1 MKINLF
7 KEYTDC
13 IKEPTSEAE
22 VEMAMNVGSVILTKK
37 MSAHEWNVGLMG
49 GEEMSEA
56 EFLDPLVEIPAPKE
70 GWLERHRLYKNIL
83 PAWRTIHKIHACG
96 LPEGTYEGPEGE
108 KLSTTTYKMLRY
120 AQAKNMK
127 VKSSILGI
135 DFYVTPDMSEEE
147 AKLAPEMAILN
158 HGAEMEKIMAVENI
172 DVSGHTQAWA
182 REKKKDPKSA
192 EFAERLGKMMQAE
205 MHSSGKP
212 LDTQMFMRTAT
223 FQDQIRGDNGSR
235 MKVRDMLFL
244 YWKYGE
250 SLGQISGGN
259 IEEIRRAR
267 RVCADAQKKP
277 VNDGPD
283 I

>member
-1 MKINLF
+1 MKINLE
-7 KEYTDC
+7 KEYADC
-13 IKEPTSEAE
+13 INNPASEDE
-22 VEMAMNVGSVILTKK
+22 KQMALNVGSVILTKK
-37 MSAHEWNVGLMG
+37 LTPHEWNVGLMG
-49 GEEMSEA
+49 GVEMSEA
-56 EFLDPLVEIPAPKE
+56 EFLDPLVEIPTPEE
-70 GWLERHRLYKNIL
+70 GWLERHRLYKNIR
-83 PAWRTIHKIHACG
+83 PAWRTIHKIHACE
-96 LPEGTYEGPEGE
+96 LPEGVYEGVEGE
-108 KLSTTTYKMLRY
+108 KLATTTYKMLRY

-158 HGAEMEKIMAVENI
+158 HGAEMEKIMATDTL
-172 DVSGHTQAWA
+172 DVTGHTQAWT

-192 EFAERLGKMMQAE
+192 EFAERMGKMIQADMQ
-205 MHSSGKP
+205 SSGKP
-212 LDTQMFMRTAT
+212 LDTQMFVRTAT

-244 YWKYGE
+244 YWKHGE
-250 SLGQISGGN
+250 ALAKISGGN
-259 IEEIRRAR
+259 IEEIKRAR
-267 RVCADAQKKP
+267 RDCADVQKKP